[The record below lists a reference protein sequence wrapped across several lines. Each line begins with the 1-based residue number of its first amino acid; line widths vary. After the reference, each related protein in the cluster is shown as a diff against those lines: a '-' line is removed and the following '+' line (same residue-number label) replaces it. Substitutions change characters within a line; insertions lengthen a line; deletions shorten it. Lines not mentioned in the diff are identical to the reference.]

1 MGEPLV
7 RFPVLCPDCLRE
19 HLASVPVDVVAAALA
34 ANCRTSCAAGRPHLF
49 SRDATQAAVREL
61 HEYLAAIIRC
71 PAHQSRFSR
80 TLGMSSKEAH

>member
-7 RFPVLCPDCLRE
+7 RFPVVCPDCLRE

-34 ANCRTSCAAGRPHLF
+34 ASCTTPREVGRPNLF
-49 SRDATQAAVREL
+49 SRGATQAAVTHL

-71 PAHQSRFSR
+71 PVHQSRFST
-80 TLGMSSKEAH
+80 TLGMRAH